1 MGARI
6 AVTSFVA
13 VALLVVLTLRSPMIP
28 RAVYK
33 FGFFLGLAALVVFL
47 FWRPG
52 GSDMEWMEIHLG
64 RGWIAYASAWLLAL
78 IPLSPFVLVIET
90 GIGGYRGFSS
100 FFRYAALSLAVLGL
114 AALVASL
121 VIPKLIR
128 H

>member
-6 AVTSFVA
+6 AAMYFVA
-13 VALLVVLTLRSPMIP
+13 VVLLVMLILRGPMIP

-47 FWRPG
+47 FWPWRPG
-52 GSDMEWMEIHLG
+52 MEWMEIGLG
-64 RGWIAYASAWLLAL
+64 RGKLAYASALLV
-78 IPLSPFVLVIET
+78 VLVPLAPLVVLIET
-90 GIGGYRGFSS
+90 GMAGYRGFSS

-114 AALVASL
+114 AGVVASL
-121 VIPKLIR
+121 VVPRLFR